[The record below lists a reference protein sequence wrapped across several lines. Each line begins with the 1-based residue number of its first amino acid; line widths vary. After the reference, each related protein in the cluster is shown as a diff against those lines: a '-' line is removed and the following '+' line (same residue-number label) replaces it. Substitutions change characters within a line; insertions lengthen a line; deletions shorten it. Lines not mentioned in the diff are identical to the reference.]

1 MKIKFNTKISLLILS
16 ILLLVACGNTD
27 SEKKEASEESSI
39 KEEQP
44 VATGAKQIT
53 FTKDQYNLAGI
64 ETGAI
69 EMRNLSNI
77 IKLNGSIDVEPES
90 MASVSAPL
98 GGYLKTAGKLPGEE
112 IKKGQVLATIEN
124 PEFIQIQ
131 QGYLES
137 LSKLQFLEEEFNRQK
152 KLREEDINS
161 AKTFQQVSSDYKITQ
176 GREKAYAQQIALLE
190 EQKRKEREGIG
201 LY

>member
-16 ILLLVACGNTD
+16 TLLLVACGNTD

-44 VATGAKQIT
+44 VATGIKQIT

-98 GGYLKTAGKLPGEE
+98 GL
-112 IKKGQVLATIEN
+112 
-124 PEFIQIQ
+124 
-131 QGYLES
+131 S
-137 LSKLQFLEEEFNRQK
+137 L
-152 KLREEDINS
+152 IH
-161 AKTFQQVSSDYKITQ
+161 I
-176 GREKAYAQQIALLE
+176 
-190 EQKRKEREGIG
+190 
-201 LY
+201 